1 MCASTFSTADQRP
14 NYGTGLEPVGD
25 LHRPGGLGEALG
37 ESVIHAIL
45 HRDALSRY
53 GMALIENAKD
63 RRADQSPSGYSR
75 LFGVPGLG
83 SLISRIQAAV
93 ISSGRELEQPIWD

>member
-1 MCASTFSTADQRP
+1 
-14 NYGTGLEPVGD
+14 
-25 LHRPGGLGEALG
+25 
-37 ESVIHAIL
+37 
-45 HRDALSRY
+45 
-53 GMALIENAKD
+53 MALIENAKD